1 MSLPTPGQGRGD
13 VMEIR
18 RTRVAVFVGDA
29 NTSLADGEPDGTE
42 LDFALPA
49 TRKLIAVV
57 EDLKDAVEDE
67 LRRRRLPRLD
77 PKASYVLCD
86 ADGRPFDLEMTLDQC
101 EVYDGYSVW
110 LLPQEASERHS
121 RVIERVSTAI
131 ARSADAQFR
140 VVDPEVTRRMTS
152 VLLVALV
159 GWAALILAKLWW
171 DTGSWIPAAA
181 CGGLAVAL
189 VGGSWIASGSPSEDR
204 RRVAGPLAWSAVL
217 AAAAAAAMAVPGA
230 PSGWNAAA
238 GAGALVLG
246 VWVLSVLSGDRYPA
260 AVTFFVTLGLIGL
273 LAAVVRAWL
282 HVPPERIAAA
292 TLSVVVVLVTW
303 AANIGGASSGAPQPS
318 FPSMRSRR
326 VFERL
331 PNRPRKSVSPIPSG
345 TVVTGE
351 LVARWARRG
360 TLTMTGMTLACA
372 ALLVV
377 SCRWVVIPGQP
388 GSWRNTV
395 FAVGICLVV
404 LLWSRSMI
412 DRVQSVSLTAGSVL
426 GLAVILGRYAGS
438 TSPATMWMTVGC
450 AALVVLLAA
459 AVLWAGLWL
468 PGAAVK
474 APVRRAVMGLQLV
487 MTVVFTVPWMLWLWN
502 TWSFL
507 RHLRH

>member
-189 VGGSWIASGSPSEDR
+189 VGGVGLPRARRVKIAAGWRVRWRGRRCSRPR
-204 RRVAGPLAWSAVL
+204 RRP
-217 AAAAAAAMAVPGA
+217 
-230 PSGWNAAA
+230 
-238 GAGALVLG
+238 
-246 VWVLSVLSGDRYPA
+246 R
-260 AVTFFVTLGLIGL
+260 
-273 LAAVVRAWL
+273 WL
-282 HVPPERIAAA
+282 FRV
-292 TLSVVVVLVTW
+292 
-303 AANIGGASSGAPQPS
+303 
-318 FPSMRSRR
+318 RR
-326 VFERL
+326 VGGML
-331 PNRPRKSVSPIPSG
+331 PPGPG
-345 TVVTGE
+345 
-351 LVARWARRG
+351 LWC
-360 TLTMTGMTLACA
+360 LAC
-372 ALLVV
+372 
-377 SCRWVVIPGQP
+377 
-388 GSWRNTV
+388 
-395 FAVGICLVV
+395 
-404 LLWSRSMI
+404 
-412 DRVQSVSLTAGSVL
+412 
-426 GLAVILGRYAGS
+426 
-438 TSPATMWMTVGC
+438 GC
-450 AALVVLLAA
+450 C
-459 AVLWAGLWL
+459 
-468 PGAAVK
+468 P
-474 APVRRAVMGLQLV
+474 
-487 MTVVFTVPWMLWLWN
+487 
-502 TWSFL
+502 S
-507 RHLRH
+507 